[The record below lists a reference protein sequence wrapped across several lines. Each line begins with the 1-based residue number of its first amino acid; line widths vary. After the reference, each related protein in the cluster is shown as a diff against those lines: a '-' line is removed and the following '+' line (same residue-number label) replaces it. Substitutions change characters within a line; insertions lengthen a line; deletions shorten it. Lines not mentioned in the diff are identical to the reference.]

1 MAKEDY
7 ATEGD
12 FMYALQ
18 MKTKALEK
26 DYDVTAG
33 ALFAISIDLRC
44 KHNKDPPLD
53 LKDYCDK
60 HGDVCP
66 NDADYYCFLRGTVA
80 GRVFF
85 ELLRP
90 AGGRFRDEDEVINKT
105 CMRYDVVL
113 IDAAARLAGGV
124 VAGWED
130 VTDDEDEEDDE

>member
-1 MAKEDY
+1 M
-7 ATEGD
+7 
-12 FMYALQ
+12 
-18 MKTKALEK
+18 
-26 DYDVTAG
+26 
-33 ALFAISIDLRC
+33 
-44 KHNKDPPLD
+44 
-53 LKDYCDK
+53 
-60 HGDVCP
+60 CP
-66 NDADYYCFLRGTVA
+66 NDADYYYFLRSTVA
-80 GRVFF
+80 GGVFF